1 MFGHLVKRCRMP
13 TSTNVWNTHKRC
25 FSYYGI
31 GFLHTVNG
39 MTHWKQYIELL
50 GRRLVPDL
58 YTLFP
63 DWSSIFQYYLPLCHA
78 AKEVNNFFK
87 DNQIKSQ
94 QRPENSSDP
103 NHIKKL
109 SMCKQRWRGLHY
121 QGKVD
126 SGLHKS
132 VVQSISSKTAQNW
145 WIQCQIAS
153 NHCLRIEQVIS
164 CTNWSVLTLFL
175 QKNLLRFLLFFS
187 LHKYAYN
194 LIAGAKY
201 SPGYFSISSMVR
213 LVNQYDM
220 PWSMTTLW
228 GILMWARITCNSLVY
243 VVDLCLVCANDLVY
257 TWFM

>member
-63 DWSSIFQYYLPLCHA
+63 DWSSIFQYYLPPCHT

-109 SMCKQRWRGLHY
+109 SMCKQRLRGLHY

-175 QKNLLRFLLFFS
+175 QKNLHRFLLFFRLFQFAQVCIQFDS
-187 LHKYAYN
+187 WCKIFTRVFFH
-194 LIAGAKY
+194 LIHGKTGQSVWHALIY
-201 SPGYFSISSMVR
+201 DNFVGYLNVSTHNVQF
-213 LVNQYDM
+213 
-220 PWSMTTLW
+220 
-228 GILMWARITCNSLVY
+228 TC
-243 VVDLCLVCANDLVY
+243 VCCRFVSG
-257 TWFM
+257 MC